1 MLGVTVTLEPL
12 ELSTFSQ
19 RLDETYR
26 TPESGLQAYYSIWGA
41 DYPHPDCV
49 WPDSRRH
56 LEKNLGHLPERV
68 QKKITYDNVVK
79 LYNLR

>member
-1 MLGVTVTLEPL
+1 
-12 ELSTFSQ
+12 
-19 RLDETYR
+19 
-26 TPESGLQAYYSIWGA
+26 
-41 DYPHPDCV
+41 V